1 MISEKRQLL
10 LRGTAG
16 CDHRSDRTAFGEK
29 DQIQDISGTDPDS
42 LLAKLHSCGYRSFF
56 PGIIIAV
63 NAGVNGAEWYT
74 GSRQPKKIGGPGCFQ
89 DCGSKKICMPKKQK
103 TGYSRK
109 KTAAKIPVT
118 REKYASFFPEEQVWT
133 QSAGKV
139 QTGFRYKKEQ
149 P

>member
-1 MISEKRQLL
+1 MAQSGILAAVSRRRSEVP
-10 LRGTAG
+10 G
-16 CDHRSDRTAFGEK
+16 AFRIVE
-29 DQIQDISGTDPDS
+29 
-42 LLAKLHSCGYRSFF
+42 A
-56 PGIIIAV
+56 
-63 NAGVNGAEWYT
+63 
-74 GSRQPKKIGGPGCFQ
+74 
-89 DCGSKKICMPKKQK
+89 KICMPKKQK

-139 QTGFRYKKEQ
+139 QTGFRYRKEQ